1 MIPSVGAE
9 KNAKTARVLQRVVT
23 ALMTHSAEGER
34 SVKIVLV
41 SLKIVTVWTILSV
54 E

>member
-1 MIPSVGAE
+1 MIPSVDEE
-9 KNAKTARVLQRVVT
+9 KNAKTARVLPRVVT

>member
-1 MIPSVGAE
+1 MIPSVGEE

-23 ALMTHSAEGER
+23 ALMTHSAEGGR